1 MYVHEIADY
10 ARVIADD
17 PDQVMLSQARLATM
31 LKIAYKRFRGLVPS
45 EVYEIKHGPTVVA
58 GVVNI
63 DLNNI
68 IFGATPT
75 AARAQKITRVQLVD
89 ATTGVV
95 TMIFTPMSSMESL
108 GQSNSNTA
116 AVFRN
121 VATKWWLDGRV
132 LRFSVPVSGSLE
144 VWYLPDESVNWTAGV
159 VMGSNVYVD
168 DLDRW
173 HDIVSLMAIGDS
185 YAMADGAMQATVKQT
200 LSERVAEM
208 RAFFAESR
216 SGQASRYVSEDFYD
230 SRG

>member
-31 LKIAYKRFRGLVPS
+31 LKIAYKQFRAKVPS
-45 EVYEIKHGPTVVA
+45 EVYEIKYGPTVVA

-63 DLNNI
+63 DLNNV
-68 IFGATPT
+68 IFGTTPT
-75 AARAQKITRVQLVD
+75 AARAQRITRVQLVD

-95 TMIFTPMSSMESL
+95 TMVFTPVSSMESL
-108 GQSNSNTA
+108 GQSSSNTA

-159 VMGSNVYVD
+159 VTGSNVFVD
-168 DLDRW
+168 DLDQF
-173 HDIVSLMAIGDS
+173 HDVIALLAIGRS
-185 YAMADGAMQATVKQT
+185 YAMADGALQQAVQAT
-200 LSERVAEM
+200 LGARLAEM
-208 RAFFAESR
+208 ADFFAQSR
-216 SGQASRYVSEDFYD
+216 SGQGSRYVSEDFYD